1 MKIAIQLPLTASLWL
16 AAFLLLPQ
24 ANASEPSS
32 ASHVLQ
38 KAHEARATWNNFPG
52 FTADIIVNIDG
63 VVQKGKA
70 TVSAKGKVDLS
81 NVNLKDHPQVLRSV
95 QSLVNH
101 RLDSPGSEAKASYPD
116 DNLQHPAGRL
126 IKDENDTLMAA
137 SYRVRGDV
145 TYQVNRMMGVSRF
158 VISIF
163 SVYRNQ
169 EGKILPE
176 SYNYCFWNGDGTLMS
191 STTVRDEW
199 IRVGKYD
206 LPAVYSSVNAEKD
219 LLTNV
224 RVEFTNHKLTATI
237 DE

>member
-1 MKIAIQLPLTASLWL
+1 MKIAFRLPLIVALWL
-16 AAFLLLPQ
+16 ATFLLLPE
-24 ANASEPSS
+24 AKALEPSS
-32 ASHVLQ
+32 ASSILQ
-38 KAHEARATWNNFPG
+38 KAHETRATWSNFPG
-52 FTADIIVNIDG
+52 FTADITVNIDG
-63 VVQKGKA
+63 AVQKGKA
-70 TVSAKGKVDLS
+70 TVNAKGKVDLS
-81 NVNLKDHPQVLRSV
+81 NVDLKDHPQVLRSL

-101 RLDSPGSEAKASYPD
+101 RLDGGSSEVNASYPD
-116 DNLQHPAGRL
+116 DNLEHPAGRL

-137 SYRVRGDV
+137 SYRVRGDI

-206 LPAVYSSVNAEKD
+206 LPTVYSSVNAEKD

-224 RVEFTNHKLTATI
+224 RVDFTNHKLTATI